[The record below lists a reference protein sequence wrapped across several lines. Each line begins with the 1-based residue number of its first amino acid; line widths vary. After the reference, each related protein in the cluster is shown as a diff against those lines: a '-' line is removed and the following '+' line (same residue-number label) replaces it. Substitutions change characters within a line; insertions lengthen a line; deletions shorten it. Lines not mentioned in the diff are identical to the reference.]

1 MSLSR
6 SLKKPVE
13 PKVEI
18 NIVPLVDVALVLLI
32 IFMVTTTFEK
42 TAGLGMQLPTSASA
56 QQVPPE
62 KREIVIGIA
71 ADGAF
76 TYKGAQI
83 NDDALAAALRSEA
96 ALQGVETRVTIQG
109 DKRAAH
115 GQVVRAM
122 TLAQQAGFSK
132 LVISTKL
139 ETANGQ

>member
-1 MSLSR
+1 VSLSR

-42 TAGLGMQLPTSASA
+42 TAGMKMQLPTSASA
-56 QQVPPE
+56 QPVPPE
-62 KREIVIGIA
+62 QREVVIGIA

-76 TYKGAQI
+76 TYDGRQVTD
-83 NDDALAAALRSEA
+83 NTLAAALKREA
-96 ALQGVETRVTIQG
+96 AARGVESRVTIQG

-122 TLAQQAGFSK
+122 TLAQLAGFSK

-139 ETANGQ
+139 DLPHGQ